1 MRLSCCAYSY
11 RHALQA
17 GQMTLP
23 EFVHVCRQTGFD
35 GVELTAYYFASTE
48 RSYLNDLK
56 RLAHREGMLISGT
69 AIGSDFAHPDAG
81 KRQEHV
87 ALTKAW
93 IEHSEILGAPTL
105 RVFAGSVRPES
116 DPEQTFQEVVSCL
129 QSCAET
135 AWERGIMLA
144 MENHGGLTQTAAGT
158 LRLLQA
164 VDRPAL
170 RLNLDFGNF
179 HGDIYEQFAACA
191 PFAVATHAKPL
202 ATITPGQPPTRERVD
217 YKRVRSI
224 LEQAGYRGF
233 LAIEYEEAEP
243 PEAAVAQFAAE
254 LRAALQD

>member
-11 RHALQA
+11 RHALQT

-23 EFVHVCRQTGFD
+23 EFIPLCRKTGFD
-35 GVELTAYYFASTE
+35 GVELTSYYFASTE

-69 AIGSDFAHPDAG
+69 AIGSDFAHPDAA
-81 KRQEHV
+81 KRQEQV
-87 ALTKAW
+87 ALTKTW

-105 RVFAGSVRPES
+105 RVFAGAVRPEA

-135 AWERGIMLA
+135 AWERGVMLA
-144 MENHGGLTQTAAGT
+144 LENHGGLTQTAAGT

-179 HGDIYEQFAACA
+179 QGDIYEQFEVCA
-191 PFAVATHAKPL
+191 LYAVAAHAKPL
-202 ATITPGQPPTRERVD
+202 ATITPGPPPIRERID
-217 YKRVRSI
+217 YKRVRRI
-224 LEQAGYRGF
+224 METAGYRGF
-233 LAIEYEEAEP
+233 LAIEYEESQP
-243 PEAAVAQFAAE
+243 PEAAVPQFASE
-254 LRAALQD
+254 LRAVLED